1 MVAAPK
7 NVAPAQAFGASAA
20 PTGDSGE
27 QATRL
32 PRLGFISTG
41 GRATNT
47 HFDALREGLE
57 QAGQIEGKT
66 FLLEARFS
74 EGENDRIPALAAEL
88 VALHVDVI
96 AVVGAVTVRASAAA
110 PLLFTIVL
118 DPVADGMVPSME
130 HPGGATSG
138 VTNFDPAQARQQM
151 RLLKQVVPGLERV
164 AILGDPGVPDL
175 LNRANIAA
183 CESEGMRP
191 QLLLLRG
198 AAEDLETAFAAIQAE
213 RAQAVLGLYVP
224 TVVFLHASR
233 LVELATAA
241 RIPTMLP
248 ADWESYE
255 PLLTFGSSLVDGV
268 RLMAKQA
275 DRVLRGAQPGRLAG
289 RGGHAASPDDQQAG
303 RAPDRRDD
311 PTRRAGTRGSGR
323 RVNSKDCG
331 FAFPQRP
338 TPSTRFVHVA

>member
-1 MVAAPK
+1 MVAPPK
-7 NVAPAQAFGASAA
+7 NVAPAQAFAASAA
-20 PTGDSGE
+20 PTGDPGQ

-47 HFDALREGLE
+47 QFDALREGLE

-74 EGENDRIPALAAEL
+74 EGENDRLPALAAEL

-96 AVVGAVTVRASAAA
+96 AVVGAVTVRAVRRASAAA

-138 VTNFDPAQARQQM
+138 VTNFDPAQAQQQM

-183 CESEGMRP
+183 CESEGIRP

-275 DRVLRGAQPGRLAG
+275 DRVLRGAQPGDLPVEVVTRHRL
-289 RGGHAASPDDQQAG
+289 
-303 RAPDRRDD
+303 
-311 PTRRAGTRGSGR
+311 TINR
-323 RVNSKDCG
+323 RVARQIGVTIPPDVLARADQVVG
-331 FAFPQRP
+331 
-338 TPSTRFVHVA
+338 